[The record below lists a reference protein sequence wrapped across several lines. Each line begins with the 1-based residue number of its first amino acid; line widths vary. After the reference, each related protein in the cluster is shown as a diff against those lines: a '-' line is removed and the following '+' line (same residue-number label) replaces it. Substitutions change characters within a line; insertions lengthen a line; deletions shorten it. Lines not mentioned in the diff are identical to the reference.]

1 MAAAL
6 ASGDEAESLVCVQ
19 LDMRTHNCIVTKVAA
34 TSTYT
39 IQQVVFSYDSK
50 YPMISTSLFPADT
63 SFLDATSPLKSS
75 MTTGTDC
82 TSPAT
87 AFGTATT
94 DCNRTTDNNR
104 SYTYSSTGNKVDSG
118 KTTFD
123 AAINYMVQQKDK
135 NRADYALAN
144 IKTGLATVLEG
155 SYAKVSGTS
164 KSVVSKK
171 AWVEQATAASAGGL
185 STVASVG
192 VAIAALTIAF

>member
-19 LDMRTHNCIVTKVAA
+19 LDMRTYNCIVTKVAA

-50 YPMISTSLFPADT
+50 TPMTTSVFPADT
-63 SFLDATSPLKSS
+63 SFLDATSPLKMG

-94 DCNRTTDNNR
+94 GCNRTTDNNR
-104 SYTYSSTGNKVDSG
+104 SYSYSSTGNVVDSG

-123 AAINYMVQQKDK
+123 AAIIYMVQ
-135 NRADYALAN
+135 
-144 IKTGLATVLEG
+144 
-155 SYAKVSGTS
+155 
-164 KSVVSKK
+164 
-171 AWVEQATAASAGGL
+171 
-185 STVASVG
+185 
-192 VAIAALTIAF
+192 